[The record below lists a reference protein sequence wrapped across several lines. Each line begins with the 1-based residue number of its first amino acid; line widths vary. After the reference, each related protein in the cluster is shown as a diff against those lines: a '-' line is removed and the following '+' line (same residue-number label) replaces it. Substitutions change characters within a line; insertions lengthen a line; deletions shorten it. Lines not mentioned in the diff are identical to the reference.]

1 MGLMLKASTG
11 IFVIVKNL
19 GLFLFITLII
29 RTYVELIDH
38 LDIT

>member
-11 IFVIVKNL
+11 IFVIVKHL
-19 GLFLFITLII
+19 GLILFITLII
-29 RTYVELIDH
+29 RIYVELIDH